1 MGSAAAGRGRQSIH
15 NFGSR
20 LSLLLG
26 VDCSLGCCCISAY
39 TFSVWF
45 GCFAFVLWGCYCD
58 DPEQGYANDWNRV
71 YHPKGLDDDG
81 HYVHRCAVHF
91 AAALGLE
98 WCVAV
103 GCLVAAY
110 ADTYVPEA
118 PYCTYGLRV
127 PASCVPYVPEAQGS
141 LLPGHQ
147 ARHVRRTRTSP
158 TCRTCRVPWHRG
170 TVAPQVAA
178 NLYFSLPVLGFLVWY
193 YGWRLAGKSLALG
206 FFAAAGLVAIL
217 FVVVDGADPPPG
229 FGISGVPLGGC
240 AVAYAARG
248 SSNPGLAE
256 SGQAR
261 YSRA

>member
-1 MGSAAAGRGRQSIH
+1 M
-15 NFGSR
+15 
-20 LSLLLG
+20 
-26 VDCSLGCCCISAY
+26 SAY

-71 YHPKGLDDDG
+71 YHPKEGLEDDG

-91 AAALGLE
+91 AAVLGLE

-103 GCLVAAY
+103 GVLVAAN
-110 ADTYVPEA
+110 V
-118 PYCTYGLRV
+118 
-127 PASCVPYVPEAQGS
+127 
-141 LLPGHQ
+141 
-147 ARHVRRTRTSP
+147 
-158 TCRTCRVPWHRG
+158 
-170 TVAPQVAA
+170 
-178 NLYFSLPVLGFLVWY
+178 YFSLPVLGFLVWY

-240 AVAYAARG
+240 AVAGCTSLLLHFVVSGYGYRKNEQLGHFLGRAAAFATLAVG
-248 SSNPGLAE
+248 GGIVVSFTIHIALGFMVPLVLLSSAGLATQIYLVE
-256 SGQAR
+256 GYGRWVVLGFVVPLLFGGATSVAMEMASLSVPSFVGSGIGAVR
-261 YSRA
+261 VS